1 MISMIVAMGD
11 NNAIGKNNE
20 LLWHLPDDFKHFKSV
35 TMGKPILMGRK
46 TYQSIG
52 RPLPGRE
59 NIVVTRDKAFLAKG
73 VTVVGSIEAAL
84 EAGKQYDEVMVIGGA
99 SFYQQMLPMTDK
111 LYVTHVHHGFEA
123 DAFFP
128 DIAPDEWRVLE
139 KVDHVADEKHKY
151 SFSFVTYKRISK

>member
-11 NNAIGKNNE
+11 NNAIGKGND

-52 RPLPGRE
+52 KPLPGRE
-59 NIVVTRDKAFLAKG
+59 NIVVTGDVMFAVEG
-73 VTVVGSIEAAL
+73 VTVVGSIDAAL
-84 EAGKQYDEVMVIGGA
+84 QASKQYDEVMIIGGA

-111 LYVTHVHHGFEA
+111 LYVTHVHHSFDA

-128 DIAPDEWRVLE
+128 EIALNEWHVVK
-139 KVDHVADEKHKY
+139 KVAHAADEKHKY
-151 SFSFVTYKRISK
+151 SFSFVTYERLIT